1 MIKLSISPRN
11 LMNTF
16 DAIRERRAIKNFD
29 PSYEFTKQETEQL
42 LDLAMQ
48 APSSFNIQHWR
59 LVNVTDKALRVKL
72 REAAH
77 DQAQVTDGS
86 LLFVVTVDTKA
97 WEKDPARYWVNAPKE
112 AQDILVPWI
121 SPFYAGKEQL
131 QRDEAMRSAGIM
143 LQTMMLSAK
152 AMGYDSC
159 PMVGFDFD
167 KVAELIHLPKDYAI
181 AAMLVIGKGTKPA
194 WPKPGFI
201 PKSEMLIE
209 NHF

>member
-1 MIKLSISPRN
+1 
-11 LMNTF
+11 MNTF
-16 DAIRERRAIKNFD
+16 DAIRERRAVKHFD
-29 PSYEFTKQETEQL
+29 PQHQFTKQETDEL
-42 LDLAMQ
+42 LDLAKQ
-48 APSSFNIQHWR
+48 SPSSFNIQHWR

-72 REAAH
+72 REAAF

-86 LLFVVTVDTKA
+86 LLFVVTVDIKA
-97 WEKDPARYWVNAPKE
+97 WEKDPARYWTNAPKE

-121 SPFYAGKEQL
+121 NPFYSGKEQL

-181 AAMLVIGKGTKPA
+181 AAMLVIGKGIKPA

-201 PKSEMLIE
+201 PKSEMIIE

>member
-1 MIKLSISPRN
+1 MKH
-11 LMNTF
+11 
-16 DAIRERRAIKNFD
+16 FD
-29 PSYEFTKQETEQL
+29 PNHAFTQQETDRL
-42 LDLAMQ
+42 INLAMR

-59 LVNVTDKALRVKL
+59 LVKVVDKALRAEL
-72 REAAH
+72 RAAANN
-77 DQAQVTDGS
+77 QAQVTDAS
-86 LLFVVTVDTKA
+86 LLFVVTVDIKA
-97 WEKDPARYWVNAPKE
+97 WAKNPARYWANAPKE

-121 SPFYAGKEQL
+121 HPFYSGKEQL

-167 KVAELIHLPKDYAI
+167 KVAKLIHLPKDYAI
-181 AAMLVIGKGTKPA
+181 AAMLVIGKGIKPA

-201 PKSEMLIE
+201 PKSEMIIE

>member
-1 MIKLSISPRN
+1 
-11 LMNTF
+11 MNTF
-16 DAIRERRAIKNFD
+16 DAIRERRAIKHFD
-29 PSYEFTKQETEQL
+29 PDFQLSKSETDQL
-42 LDLAMQ
+42 IDLAMQ

-86 LLFVVTVDTKA
+86 LLFVVTVDIKA
-97 WEKDPARYWVNAPKE
+97 WEKDPARYWTNAPQA

-121 SPFYAGKEQL
+121 HPFYSGNEQL

-143 LQTMMLSAK
+143 LQTLMLSAK

-159 PMVGFDFD
+159 PMVGFDFE
-167 KVAELIHLPKDYAI
+167 KVAQLIHLPKDYAI
-181 AAMLVIGKGTKPA
+181 AAMLVIGKALSPA

-201 PKSEMLIE
+201 PQSEMMIE

>member
-1 MIKLSISPRN
+1 
-11 LMNTF
+11 MNTF

-59 LVNVTDKALRVKL
+59 LVNVTDKALRAQL
-72 REAAH
+72 REAAFN
-77 DQAQVTDGS
+77 QAQVTEAS
-86 LLFVVTVDTKA
+86 VLFVLAVDIKA

-112 AQDILVPWI
+112 AQDIVVPWI
-121 SPFYAGKEQL
+121 HPFYSGKEQL

-143 LQTMMLSAK
+143 LQTLMLSAK

-167 KVAELIHLPKDYAI
+167 KVAQLVRLPTDYAI
-181 AAMLVIGKGTKPA
+181 GAMIVIGKGIKPA

-201 PKSEMLIE
+201 TQSEMMIE

>member
-1 MIKLSISPRN
+1 
-11 LMNTF
+11 MNTF
-16 DAIRERRAIKNFD
+16 DAIRERRAVKSFD
-29 PSYEFTKQETEQL
+29 PSHEFTKQETEQL

-72 REAAH
+72 REAAY
-77 DQAQVTDGS
+77 DQAQVTDAS

-97 WEKDPARYWVNAPKE
+97 WEKDPARYWVNAPKK

-159 PMVGFDFD
+159 PMVGFDFE

-201 PKSEMLIE
+201 PKSEMLTE

>member
-1 MIKLSISPRN
+1 
-11 LMNTF
+11 MNIF
-16 DAIRERRAIKNFD
+16 DAIRERRAIKDFD
-29 PSYEFTKQETEQL
+29 AQHQFMVQETEQL

-48 APSSFNIQHWR
+48 APSSFNIQHCR
-59 LVNVTDKALRVKL
+59 LVNVTDKALRIKL

-77 DQAQVTDGS
+77 DQAQVTNGS
-86 LLFVVTVDTKA
+86 LLFVVTVDIKA

-121 SPFYAGKEQL
+121 NPFYSGKEQL

-143 LQTMMLSAK
+143 LQTMMLAAK
-152 AMGYDSC
+152 GMGYDSC
-159 PMVGFDFD
+159 PMVGFDFE

-181 AAMLVIGKGTKPA
+181 AAMLVIGKGIKPA

-201 PKSEMLIE
+201 PLSEMMVK

>member
-1 MIKLSISPRN
+1 
-11 LMNTF
+11 MNTF
-16 DAIRERRAIKNFD
+16 DAIRERRAIKYFD
-29 PSYEFTKQETEQL
+29 PAHQFTQQETEQL

-59 LVNVTDKALRVKL
+59 LVNVTDKALRAKL
-72 REAAH
+72 REAANN
-77 DQAQVTDGS
+77 QAQVTDAS
-86 LLFVVTVDTKA
+86 LLFVVTVDIKA

-121 SPFYAGKEQL
+121 YPFYSGKEQL
-131 QRDEAMRSAGIM
+131 QRDEAMRSAGII

-167 KVAELIHLPKDYAI
+167 KVDPHKQRLHLMPS
-181 AAMLVIGKGTKPA
+181 P
-194 WPKPGFI
+194 
-201 PKSEMLIE
+201 
-209 NHF
+209 

>member
-1 MIKLSISPRN
+1 
-11 LMNTF
+11 MNIF
-16 DAIRERRAIKNFD
+16 DAIRERRAIKDFD
-29 PSYEFTKQETEQL
+29 AQHQFTVQETEQL

-48 APSSFNIQHWR
+48 APSSFNIQHCR
-59 LVNVTDKALRVKL
+59 LVNVTDKALRIKL

-77 DQAQVTDGS
+77 DQAQVTNGS
-86 LLFVVTVDTKA
+86 LLFVVTVDIKA

-121 SPFYAGKEQL
+121 NPFYSGKEQL

-143 LQTMMLSAK
+143 LQTMMLAAK
-152 AMGYDSC
+152 GMGYDSC
-159 PMVGFDFD
+159 PMVGFDFE

-181 AAMLVIGKGTKPA
+181 AAMLVIGKGIKPA

-201 PKSEMLIE
+201 PLSEMMVE

>member
-1 MIKLSISPRN
+1 
-11 LMNTF
+11 MNTF
-16 DAIRERRAIKNFD
+16 DAIRERRAVKHFD
-29 PSYEFTKQETEQL
+29 PQHQFTKQETDEL

-48 APSSFNIQHWR
+48 SPSSFNIQHWR

-72 REAAH
+72 REAAF

-86 LLFVVTVDTKA
+86 LLFVVTVDIKA
-97 WEKDPARYWVNAPKE
+97 WEKDPARYWTNAPKE

-121 SPFYAGKEQL
+121 NPFYSGKEQL

-181 AAMLVIGKGTKPA
+181 AAMLVIGKGIKPA

-201 PKSEMLIE
+201 PKSEMIIE

>member
-1 MIKLSISPRN
+1 MIKLSISLRN

-16 DAIRERRAIKNFD
+16 DAIRERRAVKNFD

>member
-1 MIKLSISPRN
+1 
-11 LMNTF
+11 MNTF
-16 DAIRERRAIKNFD
+16 DAIRERRAIKHFD
-29 PSYEFTKQETEQL
+29 PDHQVTPKEIDQL

-48 APSSFNIQHWR
+48 SPSSFNIQHTR
-59 LVNVTDKALRVKL
+59 LVNVTDKALRENL
-72 REAAH
+72 RKAANN
-77 DQAQVTDGS
+77 QAQVTDAS
-86 LLFVVTVDTKA
+86 LLFVVTVDIKA

-121 SPFYAGKEQL
+121 NPFYAGKEQL

-152 AMGYDSC
+152 AMEYDSC
-159 PMVGFDFD
+159 PMVGFDFE
-167 KVAELIHLPKDYAI
+167 KVAELIHLPIDYAV
-181 AAMLVIGKGTKPA
+181 AAMLVIGKGIKPA

-201 PKSEMLIE
+201 PQSEMIVE

>member
-1 MIKLSISPRN
+1 MLKLLN
-11 LMNTF
+11 YLKKKMNTL
-16 DAIRERRAIKNFD
+16 DAIRERRAIKSFD
-29 PSYEFTKQETEQL
+29 PHHQFTQQETDQL

-48 APSSFNIQHWR
+48 APSSFNIQHCR

-77 DQAQVTDGS
+77 DQAQVTEGS
-86 LLFVVTVDTKA
+86 LLFVVTVDIKA

-121 SPFYAGKEQL
+121 NPFYSGKEQL

-143 LQTMMLSAK
+143 LQTMMLAAK
-152 AMGYDSC
+152 GMGYDSC

-181 AAMLVIGKGTKPA
+181 AAMLVVGKGIKPA

-201 PKSEMLIE
+201 PRSEFMIE

>member
-1 MIKLSISPRN
+1 
-11 LMNTF
+11 MNTF
-16 DAIRERRAIKNFD
+16 DAIRERRAVKSFD
-29 PSYEFTKQETEQL
+29 SSHEFTKQETEQL

-59 LVNVTDKALRVKL
+59 LVNVTDKALRAKL
-72 REAAH
+72 REAAY

-121 SPFYAGKEQL
+121 NPFYAGKEQL

-143 LQTMMLSAK
+143 LQTMMLAAK

-201 PKSEMLIE
+201 PRSEMLIE

>member
-1 MIKLSISPRN
+1 
-11 LMNTF
+11 MNTF
-16 DAIRERRAIKNFD
+16 DAIRERRSVKYFD
-29 PSYEFTKQETEQL
+29 PSHQFTQQETDQL
-42 LDLAMQ
+42 IELAKL

-59 LVNVTDKALRVKL
+59 LVNVTDKTLRAQL
-72 REAAH
+72 RAAANN
-77 DQAQVTDGS
+77 QAQVTDAS
-86 LLFVVTVDTKA
+86 LLFVVTVDIKA

-121 SPFYAGKEQL
+121 HPFYAGKEQL

-143 LQTMMLSAK
+143 LQTLMLAAK
-152 AMGYDSC
+152 GMGYDSC

-181 AAMLVIGKGTKPA
+181 AAMLAIGKGVQAA
-194 WPKPGFI
+194 WTKPGFI
-201 PKSEMLIE
+201 PESEMVIE

>member
-1 MIKLSISPRN
+1 
-11 LMNTF
+11 MNTF
-16 DAIRERRAIKNFD
+16 DAIRERRAVKSFD
-29 PSYEFTKQETEQL
+29 PSHKFTKQETEQL

-59 LVNVTDKALRVKL
+59 LVNVTDKVLRAKL
-72 REAAH
+72 REAAY

-121 SPFYAGKEQL
+121 NPFYAGKEQL

-143 LQTMMLSAK
+143 LQTMMLAAK

>member
-1 MIKLSISPRN
+1 
-11 LMNTF
+11 MNTF
-16 DAIRERRAIKNFD
+16 DAIRNRRAVKHFD
-29 PSYEFTKQETEQL
+29 PTHQFSQDELDQL

-59 LVNVTDKALRVKL
+59 LVNVTDKTLRAQL

-77 DQAQVTDGS
+77 DQAQVTDAS
-86 LLFVVTVDTKA
+86 LLFVVAVDIKA

-121 SPFYAGKEQL
+121 NPFYAGKDQL

-143 LQTMMLSAK
+143 LQTMMLAAK

-167 KVAELIHLPKDYAI
+167 KVAQLVRLPSGYAI
-181 AAMLVIGKGTKPA
+181 AAMLVVGKGIKSA

-201 PKSEMLIE
+201 PKGEWVIN

>member
-1 MIKLSISPRN
+1 MD
-11 LMNTF
+11 TF
-16 DAIRERRAIKNFD
+16 DAIRERRAIKQFD
-29 PSYEFTKQETEQL
+29 PEFQFSKSQIDQL
-42 LDLAMQ
+42 IDLAMQ

-59 LVNVTDKALRVKL
+59 LVNVTDKALRTQL
-72 REAAH
+72 REAAN

-86 LLFVVTVDTKA
+86 LLFVVTVDIKA
-97 WEKDPARYWVNAPKE
+97 WEKDPARYWKNAPQA

-121 SPFYAGKEQL
+121 HPFYSGNEQL

-143 LQTMMLSAK
+143 LQTLMLSAK

-167 KVAELIHLPKDYAI
+167 KVAQLIHLPKDYAI
-181 AAMLVIGKGTKPA
+181 AAMLVIGKALSPA

-201 PKSEMLIE
+201 PQSEMMIE

>member
-1 MIKLSISPRN
+1 MLNILN
-11 LMNTF
+11 LNGEAMNTF
-16 DAIRERRAIKNFD
+16 DAIRERRAVKQFD
-29 PSYEFTKQETEQL
+29 PHHQFTKQETEQL

-59 LVNVTDKALRVKL
+59 LVNVTDKALRLKL
-72 REAAH
+72 REVAY
-77 DQAQVTDGS
+77 DQAQVTEGS
-86 LLFVVTVDTKA
+86 LLFVVTVDIKA

-121 SPFYAGKEQL
+121 NPFYAGKEQL

-167 KVAELIHLPKDYAI
+167 KVAELIYLPKDYAI
-181 AAMLVIGKGTKPA
+181 AAMLVVGKGIKPA
-194 WPKPGFI
+194 WPKPGII
-201 PKSEMLIE
+201 PQSEMIVE